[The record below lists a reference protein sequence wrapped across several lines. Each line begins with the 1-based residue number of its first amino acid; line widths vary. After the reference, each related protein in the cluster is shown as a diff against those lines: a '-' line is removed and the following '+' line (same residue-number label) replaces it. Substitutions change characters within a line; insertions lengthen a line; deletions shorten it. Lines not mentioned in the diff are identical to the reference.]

1 MTFFTIFFGC
11 LLTVLSAAILSYISI
26 ATMVGPWIAPTLV
39 LMIGIILKLRKG
51 SSKPSLVQQTI
62 LIQAIAAGGGAIATG
77 IGFALPALYFL
88 DPATFTRWVNDHSHF
103 YTIISLMCLSAG
115 CFGILFGRL
124 FSKKITENKSLPFP
138 VSQFTYQ
145 AATSQTD
152 IKREHLFLS
161 GTISAIGISF
171 LRDGLL
177 RFQGIIPKE
186 IHFFQQ
192 ILGKE
197 LSFSIWPTLWAIG
210 YTTGISV
217 TLPLL
222 VGVASKYLILDPL
235 NYHSTYLS
243 FSIFQPFSH
252 ITFATAFCA
261 GLVLAEVSLGII
273 SQIKKIKPFIHNY
286 LVNLSSLVATIK
298 KVFKPAPRD
307 TSAPSHWKHLS
318 LAIATIEPLIA
329 LISFFFL
336 FSYFEF
342 SLIEQASFLAFAGI
356 ATYEIC
362 HIGCEI
368 GLVQYGRFSVFV
380 MIPMILL
387 FRINFIQITAV
398 CVFFNICAA
407 TASDFLFDS
416 KTGSYC
422 NMDKSKLH
430 LAQWLGLL
438 ATSLTIGLILHLLFT
453 QLELGSA
460 QFFAHRGRSK
470 ALLITSLNFNYYVVG
485 IGLVY
490 GLVLKRFKISPTMT
504 LGGIIMPNNITIGL
518 VIGGVISYVT
528 RKMQIDLLPFFSGI
542 FASETLWIIMTLLLK
557 MMF

>member
-1 MTFFTIFFGC
+1 MNFFTVFFGC
-11 LLTVLSAAILSYISI
+11 LLAVFSAAILSYISI

-39 LMIGIILKLRKG
+39 LITGIALKLRKNT
-51 SSKPSLVQQTI
+51 SKASIIHQTI

-88 DPATFTRWVNDHSHF
+88 DPATFTAWVNDHSHF

-115 CFGILFGRL
+115 SFGILFGRL
-124 FSKKITENKSLPFP
+124 FSKKMTNNKTLPFP

-152 IKREHLFLS
+152 IKQERLFLS
-161 GTISAIGISF
+161 GTLSALGISF

-177 RFQGIIPKE
+177 RFQGAIPKE

-192 ILGKE
+192 TLGKE
-197 LSFSIWPTLWAIG
+197 LTFAIWPTLWAIG

-222 VGVASKYLILDPL
+222 VGVTSKYLILDPL

-243 FSIFQPFSH
+243 FSLFQPFSH
-252 ITFATAFCA
+252 LTFATAFCA
-261 GLVLAEVSLGII
+261 GLVLAEFSIGII
-273 SQIKKIKPFIHNY
+273 SQTKKIKPLLHNY
-286 LVNLSSLVATIK
+286 LVNLSSFTTTLK
-298 KVFKPAPRD
+298 KAFQQTPPD
-307 TSAPSHWKHLS
+307 TSAASPWKYLS
-318 LAIATIEPLIA
+318 LAIGTLEPLIA
-329 LISFFFL
+329 LISFFLL
-336 FSYFEF
+336 FSYFDF
-342 SLIEQASFLAFAGI
+342 SLLEQAAFLLFASI

-422 NMDKSKLH
+422 NVDKNKLH

-470 ALLITSLNFNYYVVG
+470 ALLITSLNFDYYVVG
-485 IGLVY
+485 LGALY
-490 GLVLKRFKISPTMT
+490 GFALKQFKISPTMT

-518 VIGGVISYVT
+518 VIGGIVNYLT
-528 RKMQIDLLPFFSGI
+528 QKRHLELLPFFSGI
-542 FASETLWIIMTLLLK
+542 FASETLWIITTLLLK
-557 MMF
+557 IMF